1 AGASA
6 PAPSAVAGDF
16 AAGLGIGSLSI
27 RWRRERYR
35 RRSAAVL
42 TSLQGNSILDRTV
55 RFVTIRSRA
64 WRHHRAGDIVMSV
77 VIPFLVLLLAGAFAA
92 YHRMRLATWVAF
104 TATALVACWFLGADR
119 TATIVAGA
127 LLALV
132 AVPLLLPF
140 VRKPLIT
147 APALGFLR
155 KALPP
160 LSQTER
166 IALET
171 GSVGFEGELFTGD
184 PDWNKLL
191 AYPKPQLT
199 DEEQAFLDGPVEELC
214 RMTNEWEINH
224 VHADLPP
231 ELWDFI

>member
-1 AGASA
+1 M
-6 PAPSAVAGDF
+6 
-16 AAGLGIGSLSI
+16 
-27 RWRRERYR
+27 
-35 RRSAAVL
+35 
-42 TSLQGNSILDRTV
+42 
-55 RFVTIRSRA
+55 
-64 WRHHRAGDIVMSV
+64 IVV
-77 VIPFLVLLLAGAFAA
+77 VPFIALLLVGAFAA
-92 YHRMRLATWVAF
+92 YHRVRLTTWVAIS
-104 TATALVACWFLGADR
+104 AAALVACWFLGADR
-119 TATIVAGA
+119 TATVVAGA

-140 VRKPLIT
+140 VRKPLLT

-171 GSVGFEGELFTGD
+171 GSVGFEGELFSGD
-184 PDWNKLL
+184 PDWNTLL
-191 AYPKPQLT
+191 AYPRPELT
-199 DEEQAFLDGPVEELC
+199 SEEQAFLDGPVEELC

-231 ELWDFI
+231 ELWDFIKANRFFGMIIPKEYGGLGFSALAHHKVIQKLASASSVVSSTVGVPNSLGPGELLMHYGTQ